1 MIIFPAMDLREGKC
15 VRLYQGDFSTSSVVG
30 DSPLATAK
38 SFKEQGAEIFHMVDL
53 DGALKGNVQNL
64 EIVKAIVKEVGIPVQ
79 LGGGIRSM
87 ETIDL
92 LVAIGVSRVILGTA
106 AINNP
111 ELVKKAVKAYGEK
124 IAVGIDAK
132 NEYVAAEGWLQVSK
146 IHYLDFGKQMED
158 IGIKTIIYTDIS
170 KDGTLTGPNFEQTLK
185 LNEKVSCNII
195 ASGGMKDVEDLRIL
209 RKENLYG
216 AIVGKA
222 IYSGNIDLKEAIEVG
237 R

>member
-38 SFKEQGAEIFHMVDL
+38 SFKAQGAEFFHMVDL

-64 EIVKAIVKEVGIPVQ
+64 ETVKTIVKEVGIPVQ
-79 LGGGIRSM
+79 LGGGIRSL

-92 LVAIGVSRVILGTA
+92 LLAIGVSRVILGTA

-111 ELVKKAVKAYGEK
+111 ELVKNAVKAYGEK

-195 ASGGMKDVEDLRIL
+195 ASGGMKDIEDLKIL